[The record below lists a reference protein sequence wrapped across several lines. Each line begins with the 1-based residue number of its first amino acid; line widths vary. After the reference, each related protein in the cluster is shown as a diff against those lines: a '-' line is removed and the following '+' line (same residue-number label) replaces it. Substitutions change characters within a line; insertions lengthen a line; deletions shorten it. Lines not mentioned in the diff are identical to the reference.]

1 MDYPGSTRGDEGWRP
16 SIWANSGSVP
26 GQCTQVPMLHPPGP
40 PGPSFTSWRGPRDAR
55 MFAQVQQPSAP
66 VQAYAG
72 QVQQPS
78 APVQAYRPYSQR
90 PVAPY
95 PPTGT
100 GGMAPNTWQVNQDIG
115 MVSQPPYPTA
125 PGPAYIQPGPRIA
138 MYPPGSSSLSAP
150 PLPRTVPATGTDNH
164 PRSFADTPA
173 LPAEPSS
180 DPRSNWSSHD
190 QSRGL
195 PLAVSQLETA
205 LRSSG
210 RTRQRAEKYDG
221 TMDWADNLKQF
232 EMVAD
237 WNGWSEEENAAQ
249 LSMSLTGTARQAWAD
264 SFSDPHTT
272 MSYAALVKALSQRFK
287 PVGHEEAYKAEF
299 RRRSRGK
306 EETFLEFGHG
316 LRRLAI
322 RAFPKINFEA
332 REELVVDQFLL
343 GLPDAEMRRHVSLA
357 PSGNVDQAITLATE
371 YETVSQSMKG
381 IVPSK
386 PKQVA
391 VVKGTGTSS
400 QDSSNTEDLLKV
412 LIDLVKKQNR
422 SGHGNR
428 HGGPQRASPI
438 ICFKCSQPGHIARD
452 CPPLQTEQTT
462 PGEENQNGKK
472 SPLN

>member
-1 MDYPGSTRGDEGWRP
+1 
-16 SIWANSGSVP
+16 
-26 GQCTQVPMLHPPGP
+26 
-40 PGPSFTSWRGPRDAR
+40 
-55 MFAQVQQPSAP
+55 
-66 VQAYAG
+66 
-72 QVQQPS
+72 
-78 APVQAYRPYSQR
+78 
-90 PVAPY
+90 
-95 PPTGT
+95 
-100 GGMAPNTWQVNQDIG
+100 
-115 MVSQPPYPTA
+115 
-125 PGPAYIQPGPRIA
+125 
-138 MYPPGSSSLSAP
+138 
-150 PLPRTVPATGTDNH
+150 
-164 PRSFADTPA
+164 
-173 LPAEPSS
+173 
-180 DPRSNWSSHD
+180 
-190 QSRGL
+190 
-195 PLAVSQLETA
+195 
-205 LRSSG
+205 
-210 RTRQRAEKYDG
+210 
-221 TMDWADNLKQF
+221 
-232 EMVAD
+232 
-237 WNGWSEEENAAQ
+237 
-249 LSMSLTGTARQAWAD
+249 MSLTGTARQAWAD

-299 RRRSRGK
+299 RRSRGK

-357 PSGNVDQAITLATE
+357 HPGIE

-391 VVKGTGTSS
+391 AVQGTGTSS

-422 SGHGNR
+422 SGPR
-428 HGGPQRASPI
+428 TRCGGPQRASPI